1 MTRDKIEN
9 LLRTADQ
16 MAGPAKS
23 ASANLAAVVR
33 CRARRRRTIRI
44 AAPIAA
50 AVLALAAVGVWSLA
64 TTSTEIPQEQTRLV
78 SIEVQLAQLEART
91 DATLKLI
98 QEVLEKER
106 QQRKLAELQAQL
118 ASIGDPLEE
127 VKEQIEKTAFILVY
141 QADRMYQD
149 RNQKDSALATY
160 NRVIE
165 LFPQTR
171 SAQTAKQRLAEIH
184 DSPVN
189 KNGTEI

>member
-1 MTRDKIEN
+1 MTKDKIEN

-16 MAGPAKS
+16 TAGPVKTLS
-23 ASANLAAVVR
+23 ADLAAIVR
-33 CRARRRRTIRI
+33 RRARRRRTIRI

-50 AVLALAAVGVWSLA
+50 VVAALAAVGVWHLA
-64 TTSTEIPQEQTRLV
+64 AGTAETPQDQTRLV

-106 QQRKLAELQAQL
+106 RQRKLAKLQAEL

-127 VKEQIEKTAFILVY
+127 VKKQIEKTAFILVY
-141 QADRMYQD
+141 QADRMYQQ
-149 RNQKDSALATY
+149 RNQKQSALATY

-171 SAQTAKQRLAEIH
+171 SAQTAKQRLAEIPNNPINETG
-184 DSPVN
+184 SR
-189 KNGTEI
+189 I